1 MVGVYSTPNPMHTGS
16 SFMPKESQFTSPY
29 MKIHIMHA
37 LNMSDCES
45 LFFIMCIVLRTGI
58 GRGEMRCQSLQYI
71 VTYHLAQQRL
81 DY

>member
-1 MVGVYSTPNPMHTGS
+1 MVDVYSTPNPMHTGS
-16 SFMPKESQFTSPY
+16 SFMPKESQFTSHY

-58 GRGEMRCQSLQYI
+58 GKEVR
-71 VTYHLAQQRL
+71 
-81 DY
+81 